1 MISKI
6 KYQDFLWLNIKK
18 PTKKDLE
25 YLETNFNFH
34 PVVIKELKKPS
45 VRAHVDHFEDYLYF
59 VYHIP
64 IYDPSIRS
72 SVPKEIDFIVTQ
84 NCLITATYESIDI
97 FEEFF
102 KKCKEDLRLQEL
114 YLRDGPGGVI
124 VEIIKIA
131 IQFAFRE
138 LTHIAEKLGM
148 VEREIFSE
156 GADEETKVKEI
167 SFIKRDILNFQLIT
181 RPHQKLLHS
190 LFLEGSKFFGRKYK
204 VYFSTIEAEEMKV
217 IDTLQNY
224 RDMIDS
230 LEETNSNLIN
240 IKINKIMKIITVL
253 AFITFPLTFL
263 SSLFGMNVEYAPFL
277 GRPGDF
283 WIISLSMLV
292 LAFLMFVYFKR
303 KKWI

>member
-64 IYDPSIRS
+64 IYDPAIRS

-148 VEREIFSE
+148 VEREIIQKSPGLPKN
-156 GADEETKVKEI
+156 GAYSTFIPKRELKNVKGKVIKAKTVIIFIILLILMLIKLEFVVSKE
-167 SFIKRDILNFQLIT
+167 
-181 RPHQKLLHS
+181 
-190 LFLEGSKFFGRKYK
+190 
-204 VYFSTIEAEEMKV
+204 STIS
-217 IDTLQNY
+217 
-224 RDMIDS
+224 R
-230 LEETNSNLIN
+230 
-240 IKINKIMKIITVL
+240 
-253 AFITFPLTFL
+253 
-263 SSLFGMNVEYAPFL
+263 
-277 GRPGDF
+277 
-283 WIISLSMLV
+283 
-292 LAFLMFVYFKR
+292 
-303 KKWI
+303 

>member
-25 YLETNFNFH
+25 YLRTNFNFH

-72 SVPKEIDFIVTQ
+72 SVPKEIDFIVTK

-97 FEEFF
+97 LEEFF
-102 KKCKEDLRLQEL
+102 KKCKEDIKLQEL

-138 LTHIAEKLGM
+138 LTHIAEKLRM

-156 GADEETKVKEI
+156 RADEERKVKEI

-224 RDMIDS
+224 RDMVDS
-230 LEETNSNLIN
+230 LETTNSNLIN

>member
-1 MISKI
+1 MIEKI
-6 KYQDFLWLNIKK
+6 KHQDFLWLNIKK

-25 YLETNFNFH
+25 YLSTNFNFH
-34 PVVIKELKKPS
+34 PIVIKELKKPS
-45 VRAHVDHFEDYLYF
+45 IRSHVDHFEDYLYF

-64 IYDPSIRS
+64 IYDPEIRS
-72 SVPKEIDFIVTQ
+72 SVPKEIDFIVTK
-84 NCLITATYESIDI
+84 NCLITATYEEIDI

-114 YLRDGPGGVI
+114 YLREGPGRII

-131 IQFAFRE
+131 IQFALRE
-138 LTHIAEKLGM
+138 LTHIAKKLRM
-148 VEREIFSE
+148 AEREIFSE
-156 GADEETKVKEI
+156 RLDEERKVKEI

-204 VYFSTIEAEEMKV
+204 IYFSTIEAEEVKV
-217 IDTLQNY
+217 SDTIQNY
-224 RDMIDS
+224 RDMIES
-230 LEETNSNLIN
+230 LEKTNSNLIE
-240 IKINKIMKIITVL
+240 IKINRIMKVITVL

-263 SSLFGMNVEYAPFL
+263 SSLFGMNVKYAPFL
-277 GRPGDF
+277 GKPYDF
-283 WIISLSMLV
+283 WIISLSMLF
-292 LAFLMFVYFKR
+292 LAFLMFAYFKK

>member
-6 KYQDFLWLNIKK
+6 KYQNFLWLNITR
-18 PTKKDLE
+18 PQKKDIE
-25 YLETNFNFH
+25 YLKTNFNFH
-34 PVVIKELKKPS
+34 PIVLKELQKPS

-64 IYDPSIRS
+64 IYDPSIHS
-72 SVPKEIDFIVTQ
+72 SVPKEIDFIVTK
-84 NCLITATYESIDI
+84 NCLITATYEEIDI
-97 FEEFF
+97 FEDFF
-102 KKCKEDLRLQEL
+102 KKCKEDLKFQEL
-114 YLRDGPGGVI
+114 YMKDGPGGVI

-138 LTHIAEKLGM
+138 LTHIAEKLRK
-148 VEREIFSE
+148 VENEIFLE
-156 GADEETKVKEI
+156 GRDEEKKVKEI

-190 LFLEGSKFFGRKYK
+190 LFLEGSKFFGRKYR

-217 IDTLQNY
+217 NDTLQNY

-263 SSLFGMNVEYAPFL
+263 SSLFGMNVKYAPFL
-277 GRPGDF
+277 GKPGDF
-283 WIISLSMLV
+283 WVISLSMLV
-292 LAFLMFVYFKR
+292 LAFLMFAYFKR